1 MIQTAFGIN
10 GNDCTFGDGNTAEEY
25 EAIAVALLRTAEA
38 IRNREEGRVECLGK
52 DGKVLASVLIHHCG
66 PECDEDALAD
76 AVTIEEF
83 IWVGSSGS
91 SLRAISRSMIEQY
104 RRASRQ

>member
-1 MIQTAFGIN
+1 M
-10 GNDCTFGDGNTAEEY
+10 
-25 EAIAVALLRTAEA
+25 
-38 IRNREEGRVECLGK
+38 ECLGQ

-66 PECDEDALAD
+66 PACDEDALAD

-83 IWVGSSGS
+83 TWVGSSGS
-91 SLRAISRSMIEQY
+91 SLRAIAGSTIEQY

>member
-1 MIQTAFGIN
+1 MIQTAVGIN

-38 IRNREEGRVECLGK
+38 IRNGEEGRVECLGQ

-66 PECDEDALAD
+66 PACDEDALAD
-76 AVTIEEF
+76 AATIA
-83 IWVGSSGS
+83 VPV
-91 SLRAISRSMIEQY
+91 
-104 RRASRQ
+104 RRCVPFHDQ

>member
-1 MIQTAFGIN
+1 MIETALGIN
-10 GNDCTFGDGNTAEEY
+10 GYDCTFGDGNTAEEY

-52 DGKVLASVLIHHCG
+52 DGKVLASVMIHHCG

-76 AVTIEEF
+76 AATIEEF
-83 IWVGSSGS
+83 TCVGSSGS